1 MNNDI
6 LKGKWN
12 QFKGE
17 VKKEWGKLTNDDMDM
32 INGEYD
38 KLVGRIQE
46 RYGRSREEARQ
57 EVDRYFE
64 RRSEFSS

>member
-17 VKKEWGKLTNDDMDM
+17 VKKEWGKLTNDDVDM

-46 RYGRSREEARQ
+46 RYGRSREEARS

-64 RRSEFSS
+64 RQSESLS